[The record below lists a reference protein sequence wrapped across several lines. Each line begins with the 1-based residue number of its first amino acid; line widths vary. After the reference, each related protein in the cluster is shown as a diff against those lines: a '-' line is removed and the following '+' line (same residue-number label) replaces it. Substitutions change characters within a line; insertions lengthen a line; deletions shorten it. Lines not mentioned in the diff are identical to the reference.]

1 MMMMMGVFYGGRL
14 YVLMNLVFVFD
25 GSVGQAIASL
35 DNSSARVAGL
45 GQALIR
51 KEIRPDRT
59 AGSISNP
66 FEWGLGGGELP
77 GIRRLHAKIRYSGVC
92 SRTMA
97 DGIMGVR
104 KVLNLCV
111 RLWKLGKFHS
121 VEEGWA
127 HLYREVR

>member
-1 MMMMMGVFYGGRL
+1 MMTGVFYGGRL
-14 YVLMNLVFVFD
+14 YVLMNLVFVFN

-45 GQALIR
+45 VQALIR

-77 GIRRLHAKIRYSGVC
+77 GIRRLHAKIRYSGCAQSLESLCEIVEV
-92 SRTMA
+92 
-97 DGIMGVR
+97 GKMG
-104 KVLNLCV
+104 NSTQ
-111 RLWKLGKFHS
+111 WKRGGHIY
-121 VEEGWA
+121 
-127 HLYREVR
+127 LYREVLIDDARLQ